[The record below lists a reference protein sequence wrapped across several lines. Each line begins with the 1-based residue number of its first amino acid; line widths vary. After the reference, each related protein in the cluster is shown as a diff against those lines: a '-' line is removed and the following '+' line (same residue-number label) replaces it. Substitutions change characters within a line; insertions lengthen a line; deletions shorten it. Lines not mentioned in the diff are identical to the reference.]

1 LNVRLWPKADTTV
14 CAAHVRFRGEADMT
28 FLRVSAFT
36 VAIGSK
42 ADIRSLSGGVANPL
56 SVGLIKPI
64 RCFFPV
70 SGDQMR
76 RRDFIKVIAGSAA
89 SAWTLS
95 ARAQQPSKPV
105 IGFLRP
111 TRAGDAGHLVAA
123 VRQGLRETGYPSD
136 KVVIETRWGDGRQER
151 LPKLAAE
158 LIALPVAAIVGSV
171 EAALAAKAA
180 TTSVP
185 IIFVTGADPVV
196 AGLVSNIGRP
206 GGNITGVSFF
216 DIPIVGKR
224 LALLRELVPNA
235 ETIAVV
241 HHANFSEYQTEV
253 REVETAARAIGQKI
267 ILFSVRNEQE
277 IEATYSTIARSG
289 AGALLVGAGPL
300 ISSRRSQLVG
310 LAALHA
316 IPASYFERGFVETGG
331 LISYGASQTDA
342 YRRAGVYV
350 ARILK
355 GERPGDLPVELPTKY
370 EMVINL
376 KTAKALGLT
385 VPSALIARAD
395 EVIQ

>member
-1 LNVRLWPKADTTV
+1 
-14 CAAHVRFRGEADMT
+14 
-28 FLRVSAFT
+28 
-36 VAIGSK
+36 
-42 ADIRSLSGGVANPL
+42 
-56 SVGLIKPI
+56 
-64 RCFFPV
+64 
-70 SGDQMR
+70 MR
-76 RRDFIKVIAGSAA
+76 RREFI
-89 SAWTLS
+89 TLLGGAMVACPVV
-95 ARAQQPSKPV
+95 ARAQQLPKPV

-123 VRQGLRETGYPSD
+123 VRQGLRESGYPSD
-136 KVVIETRWGDGRQER
+136 KVSIETHWADGRKER

-158 LIALPVAAIVGSV
+158 LVALQVAVIVGSV

-185 IIFVTGADPVV
+185 IVFVTGADPVV

-224 LALLRELVPNA
+224 LALLRELVPSA
-235 ETIAVV
+235 ETIAVM

-253 REVETAARAIGQKI
+253 REVEAAARAIGQKI
-267 ILFSVRNEQE
+267 IFFSVRNEQE

-289 AGALLVGAGPL
+289 AGALLVGAGPF
-300 ISSRRSQLVG
+300 ISSRRGQLVG

-342 YRRAGVYV
+342 YRRAGLYV

-355 GERPGDLPVELPTKY
+355 GEKPGDLPVELPTKY

-376 KTAKALGLT
+376 KTAKALGLA